1 MNGTK
6 TRRQGFGISWWIG
19 LGLFVALIG
28 FMAFD
33 ILQRE
38 GGFGKSDD
46 VLVMGTN
53 AGFKPFEYKQG
64 NEIVG
69 FDVDLAKEIARSMNK
84 ELRIEDMSFDGLL
97 PALES
102 GQIDM
107 AVAGMSVTPERTK
120 NALFSEPYYSASQ
133 RIIVKKGSPIRN
145 RYQLTGKKIGVQL
158 GTTGDTLAGK
168 IAGAK
173 VSQFPTAPSVLTELN
188 AGGVEAVILD
198 DAPAAQY
205 TAGFPDLEIL
215 PGELSSEHY
224 AIAIKNNNHDLLEK
238 INRVLAEMKKDG
250 RYDNLIRK
258 HFGAAA
264 LESMKKKELES

>member
-1 MNGTK
+1 
-6 TRRQGFGISWWIG
+6 
-19 LGLFVALIG
+19 
-28 FMAFD
+28 
-33 ILQRE
+33 
-38 GGFGKSDD
+38 
-46 VLVMGTN
+46 
-53 AGFKPFEYKQG
+53 
-64 NEIVG
+64 
-69 FDVDLAKEIARSMNK
+69 
-84 ELRIEDMSFDGLL
+84 
-97 PALES
+97 
-102 GQIDM
+102 
-107 AVAGMSVTPERTK
+107 
-120 NALFSEPYYSASQ
+120 
-133 RIIVKKGSPIRN
+133 
-145 RYQLTGKKIGVQL
+145 VQL

>member
-1 MNGTK
+1 MNRTK
-6 TRRQGFGISWWIG
+6 AHHRGFGLSWWIG

-64 NEIVG
+64 DEIVG

-84 ELRIEDMSFDGLL
+84 KLKIEDMAFDGLL
-97 PALES
+97 PALEP

-107 AVAGMSVTPERTK
+107 AVAGMSVTSERAK

-145 RYQLTGKKIGVQL
+145 RHQLTGKKIGVQL
-158 GTTGDTLAGK
+158 GTTGDTLARK
-168 IAGAK
+168 IVGAN

-188 AGGVEAVILD
+188 AGRVEVAILD

-205 TAGFPDLEIL
+205 TTGFPYLEIL

-224 AIAIKNNNHDLLEK
+224 AIAIKNNNHDLLK
-238 INRVLAEMKKDG
+238 KVNRMLAEMKKDG

-258 HFGAAA
+258 HFGPRA
-264 LESMKKKELES
+264 LDSMQKKELEP